1 MKIIDTDNTK
11 LLMTIAS
18 HIEDYNKGKVM
29 ANTYENI
36 KLIRINPRDFKLVLL
51 KGQKRFYNAK

>member
-11 LLMTIAS
+11 LLMTITS